1 MILIAGLGNPGLKYK
16 NTRHNLGFMV
26 IDELARD
33 YDIKLVTDKKNGVF
47 VGDDLISGKKVVLA
61 KPQLFMNNS
70 GIPIK
75 LLVNYFKISLGDS
88 LIVIHDDMDLLFGSI
103 RIRKDGAS
111 AGHNGLESIIKEVG
125 SKDFVRVRLGI
136 GRPLLKNKAADYV
149 LSVFSKDETTI
160 LGSFVT
166 KAKEAV
172 VSILKE
178 GVENSM
184 NSFNRRQ

>member
-16 NTRHNLGFMV
+16 KTRHNLGFMV
-26 IDELARD
+26 IDELAMD
-33 YDIKLVTDKKNGVF
+33 YGFKLIEDKKNGVF
-47 VGDDLISGKKVVLA
+47 VGDGLISGKKVVLA

-70 GIPIK
+70 GIPIVS
-75 LLVNYFKISLGDS
+75 LVNYFKISLGDS

-125 SKDFVRVRLGI
+125 SKEFIRVRMGI
-136 GRPLLKNKAADYV
+136 GKPLLKNKTADYV
-149 LSVFSKDETTI
+149 LSVFSKDEATI
-160 LGSFVT
+160 LESFVRKT
-166 KAKEAV
+166 KEAV

-178 GVENSM
+178 GIGNAM